1 MEQFHSYRK
10 PLSLWQK
17 YLKNL
22 LVSLALVCMLLT
34 APLEGATPDV
44 LILHSYNDGMP
55 WTDSLNRGILKA
67 FREKSVRAEYFFEYM
82 DSKRFTYKGYFDRLA
97 GIFEQKYRDTHFDL
111 VISTDDNAYLF
122 LVLHGDELF
131 PGVPFLFCGVNDPSQ
146 VMLNNNR
153 NITGIMENIDISG
166 TLNIART
173 LHPEAERIILI
184 SDYTDTGSFFIRR
197 VRDDF
202 KLMDVDMEVTELFGL
217 TSEELKTQLASLDD
231 RDSIILYFAF
241 FRDGNGKILT
251 VEESLRLIATSSRHP
266 VYSFWD
272 FLVDVPAYPAL
283 GGSIIMG
290 EKYGLLAGRQAL
302 RILEEGS
309 VDTFPIKWDGAPVQP
324 GFNYPA
330 MKRFSIR
337 EDEIPTGSR
346 IFRRP
351 DSFFQKY
358 RHFLIINI
366 LFGFSV
372 VLLISFLMM
381 IIFRRKKAERELR
394 KEKHYW
400 ENLFEYSP
408 EAIGFSDTRGKL
420 KKVNRKFLDLFGY
433 REEEVLGRS
442 LDSLFARSRQQFE
455 ESAAMSRKIKEGQTV
470 TLESER
476 TGKDGATVPVIMM
489 GVPLKLEGDNMA
501 SFTIFRDITRQK
513 KAEAEIIHRLNFEE
527 ILSRTSSRLVFVQ
540 NLERTVLESLEEI
553 RIFLGCSDVFVA
565 RFDRP
570 RGTLEVLYESMDPGS
585 ESLEKLGDLH
595 LTRFTTI
602 MKDLRT
608 KGQFLM
614 QEFGSLSLLDPLLA
628 EMVEKRHTNS
638 LLILP
643 LYLGKNLEGMVGF
656 ENIWSKKEW
665 NDWDLNLLQTLCD
678 LLGEAL
684 RRKGS
689 AEKLNSTVKIL
700 KNSFEGTFRTM
711 TKILEIKDPYTAGH
725 QLNVTRLATAIAAE
739 MGLTGDILDG
749 IYYASLVHD
758 IGKINIPTEIL
769 SKPIR
774 LSEIEFSLIRNH
786 TRYGWEILH
795 NIYFPWPIADI
806 VLQHHERLDGSGYP
820 QGLKGDEILL
830 EARIITV
837 ADVVEAMS
845 SDRPYRPSLG
855 IGNALDEIEAHSGQ
869 WFMPEA
875 VQACTKLFRE
885 KSFSFIEEIA
895 DDDQILP

>member
-1 MEQFHSYRK
+1 MKQLNSYVE
-10 PLSLWQK
+10 PLSV
-17 YLKNL
+17 LKKHMKSFL
-22 LVSLALVCMLLT
+22 LSLAMVCLIFT
-34 APLEGATPDV
+34 GTLEAGIPNV

-67 FREKSVRAEYFFEYM
+67 FMEKGVRVEYFFEYM
-82 DSKRFTYKGYFDRLA
+82 DSKRFTYKGYFDRLV
-97 GIFEQKYRDTHFDL
+97 GIFEHKYRDTDFDL
-111 VISTDDNAYLF
+111 VISTDDNAYIF
-122 LVLHGDELF
+122 LALHGDELF
-131 PGVPFLFCGVNDPSQ
+131 PGVPILFSGVNDPSQ
-146 VMLNNNR
+146 VMLHKTR
-153 NITGIMENIDISG
+153 NATGIMENIDISG
-166 TLNIART
+166 TLNIARA
-173 LHPEAERIILI
+173 LHPEAERLILI
-184 SDYTDTGSFFIRR
+184 SDYTDTGAFFIRR
-197 VRDDF
+197 IRDDF
-202 KLMDVDMEVTELFGL
+202 NLMNIDMEVKELFGL
-217 TSEELKTQLASLDD
+217 TSEELQLQLAALDD
-231 RDSIILYFAF
+231 KDSIILFFAF
-241 FRDGNGKILT
+241 FKDGNGKILT
-251 VEESLRLIATSSRHP
+251 VEESLRLVATSSRHP
-266 VYSFWD
+266 IYSFWD
-272 FLVDVPAYPAL
+272 FLVDLPGYAAL
-283 GGSIIMG
+283 GGSLILG
-290 EKYGLLAGRQAL
+290 ENYGLLAGRQAL

-309 VDTFPIKWDGAPVQP
+309 VGAVPVKWDGAPVQP

-337 EDEIPTGSR
+337 EEELPFGSR
-346 IFRRP
+346 VFLKP
-351 DSFFQKY
+351 DSFFQRYK
-358 RHFLIINI
+358 HFLIVNL
-366 LFGFSV
+366 LFGFFT

-381 IIFRRKKAERELR
+381 IIYRRKKAERELR
-394 KEKHYW
+394 KEKQYW
-400 ENLFEYSP
+400 ENLFDYSP
-408 EAIGFSDTRGKL
+408 EAIGFSDIRGKL

-476 TGKDGATVPVIMM
+476 TRKDGSNVPVIMM
-489 GVPLKLEGDNMA
+489 GVPLKLDGDNMA

-513 KAEAEIIHRLNFEE
+513 KAEFEIVHRMNFEE

-540 NLERTVLESLEEI
+540 NLDRTILEILEEV

-570 RGTLEVLYESMDPGS
+570 RGTLDVLYESMDVES

-614 QEFGSLSLLDPLLA
+614 QEVGSLSLLDPFLA
-628 EMVEKRHTNS
+628 EMVEKRNSDS

-656 ENIWSKKEW
+656 ENIWSRKEW
-665 NDWDLNLLQTLCD
+665 NDWDLNILQTFSD

-684 RRKGS
+684 RRKES
-689 AEKLNSTVKIL
+689 AEKLNSTVKSL

-725 QLNVTRLATAIAAE
+725 QLNVTRLATAIATE
-739 MGLTGDILDG
+739 MGLSGDILDG
-749 IYYASLVHD
+749 LYYASLVHD
-758 IGKINIPTEIL
+758 IGKINIPSEIL
-769 SKPIR
+769 SKPIK
-774 LSEIEFSLIRNH
+774 LSEIEFSIIRNH

-820 QGLKGDEILL
+820 QGLKGEEILL
-830 EARIITV
+830 QARIITV

-855 IGNALDEIEAHSGQ
+855 IENALKEIEAHSGQ

-885 KSFSFIEEIA
+885 KSFTFIEEIT
-895 DDDQILP
+895 DDA